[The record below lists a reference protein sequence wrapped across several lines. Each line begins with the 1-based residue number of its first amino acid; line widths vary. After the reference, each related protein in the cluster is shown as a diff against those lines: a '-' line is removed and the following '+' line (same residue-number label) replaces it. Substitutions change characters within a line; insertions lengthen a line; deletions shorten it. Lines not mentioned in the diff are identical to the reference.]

1 LKEACF
7 RARYEARWHWFQNRS
22 SRRRFHRGVSYLNDA
37 QRRVVRDLLACGI
50 AFVQW
55 DDLGVD
61 ASEWKRL
68 AALADSL
75 AQSTQVVRAIS
86 EYSDVSSRTTTPND
100 AYLVKLYPEKPT
112 LESSNPLLTVG
123 VAPPVLDTVN
133 TYLDLWSKLIYT
145 DIWHSIPVDVGR
157 RIGSQRWH
165 RDPEDRRMIKVYS
178 YFRDVGEGAGPLEY
192 LPGSCVTGTGQYRQ
206 LWPWKPRGGRYPGD
220 REVEQTIP
228 RSAFSLSVGTS
239 GTFIFCDTNGL
250 HRGGIATT
258 GVRLV
263 ATWTFVTPASVPI
276 LSPRRFVVDPT
287 ARPSERLSPA
297 ATFALS

>member
-1 LKEACF
+1 
-7 RARYEARWHWFQNRS
+7 
-22 SRRRFHRGVSYLNDA
+22 
-37 QRRVVRDLLACGI
+37 VRDLLACGI

-61 ASEWKRL
+61 AAEWKRL
-68 AALADSL
+68 TGLANSL
-75 AQSTQVVRAIS
+75 AHSTHVVRAIS
-86 EYSDVSSRTTTPND
+86 EYSDVSSLSKVPSD
-100 AYLVKLYPEKPT
+100 AYLVKLYPERPT
-112 LESSNPLLTVG
+112 LDPDNPLLTVG

-145 DIWHSIPVDVGR
+145 DVWHSIPVDVGR

-165 RDPEDRRMIKVYS
+165 RDPEDRRMIKVYL
-178 YFRDVGEGAGPLEY
+178 YFGDVGEGAGPLEY
-192 LPGSCVTGTGQYRQ
+192 IPGSCVTGQGQYRQ

-220 REVEQTIP
+220 REVEERIP
-228 RSAFSLSVGTS
+228 RSAHTLSLGTR

-250 HRGGIATT
+250 HRGGVATT

-276 LSPRRFVVDPT
+276 LSPRRFVIGGTKEEP
-287 ARPSERLSPA
+287 RERSPA